1 MPRTKGSKNRIRET
15 TVEERITA
23 VETEIQKLTEAL
35 KVKKTELKNLVKEKA
50 KAERIAAEKKLEE
63 EKAAIMDAVK
73 KSGKS
78 VDEILDFL
86 KK

>member
-1 MPRTKGSKNRIRET
+1 MPRTKGSKNRIQET
-15 TVEERITA
+15 TIEERITA

>member
-1 MPRTKGSKNRIRET
+1 MLRTKGSKNRIQET
-15 TVEERITA
+15 TIEERITA

-50 KAERIAAEKKLEE
+50 
-63 EKAAIMDAVK
+63 AIMDAVK

-78 VDEILDFL
+78 VDDNRGITWML
-86 KK
+86 